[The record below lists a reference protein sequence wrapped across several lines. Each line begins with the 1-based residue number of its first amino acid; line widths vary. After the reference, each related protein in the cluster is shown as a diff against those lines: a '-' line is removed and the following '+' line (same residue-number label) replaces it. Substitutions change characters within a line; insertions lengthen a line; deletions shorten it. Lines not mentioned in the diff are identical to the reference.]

1 MCALPTNYGTHL
13 KKKVINFL
21 VILKYLVEYV
31 YGSEQFDVGLLVGLL
46 LKFN

>member
-1 MCALPTNYGTHL
+1 MCATDKLWHTP

-21 VILKYLVEYV
+21 VILKYLVEYG